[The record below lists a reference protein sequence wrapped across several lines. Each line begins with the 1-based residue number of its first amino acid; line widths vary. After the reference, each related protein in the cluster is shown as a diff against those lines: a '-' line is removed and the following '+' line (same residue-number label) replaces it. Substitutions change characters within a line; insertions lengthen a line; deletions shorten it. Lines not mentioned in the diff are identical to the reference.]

1 MLARLKTSTNK
12 EGNVLC
18 ILIAYCDAFGF
29 ERCLS
34 DFLWMSSSVIGWPA
48 SSHEIGRNP
57 KNIISPKPEKY
68 NIAVIFPEKS
78 SHTMTMF
85 QVWIIFGK
93 FLPLTLSE
101 NKCLC
106 RRRWR
111 SSEAIVQW
119 TLSIWTLFIGQC
131 SYTQCNVSMNM
142 FMFSSRVRFIN
153 GKARNMF
160 YAEWCCRML
169 FS

>member
-1 MLARLKTSTNK
+1 MLASLKTSTNK

-119 TLSIWTLFIGQC
+119 TMFIETLHWVYEHC
-131 SYTQCNVSMNM
+131 SLDNVLIPNVM
-142 FMFSSRVRFIN
+142 FQWICSCSQA
-153 GKARNMF
+153 G
-160 YAEWCCRML
+160 
-169 FS
+169 SGS

>member
-119 TLSIWTLFIGQC
+119 TMLIETLHWVYEHC
-131 SYTQCNVSMNM
+131 SLDNVLIPNVM
-142 FMFSSRVRFIN
+142 FQWKCSCSQA
-153 GKARNMF
+153 G
-160 YAEWCCRML
+160 
-169 FS
+169 SGS

>member
-57 KNIISPKPEKY
+57 KNIISPKLGKY
-68 NIAVIFPEKS
+68 NIAFPS
-78 SHTMTMF
+78 LNNF
-85 QVWIIFGK
+85 WQVSPINAEWK
-93 FLPLTLSE
+93 QMPLSE
-101 NKCLC
+101 KVAIF
-106 RRRWR
+106 R
-111 SSEAIVQW
+111 SHCSMNNVHWNI

-153 GKARNMF
+153 GKAKNMF